1 MFLTQDVIK
10 VLIMERFDHATKVAA
25 EPHPT
30 VETPYSS
37 TNGHVKSESKPSA
50 TPSRTTTTQT
60 PSSPPSD
67 SEEDISPP
75 KKKRKIPKSEPIDDA
90 KLARMLQE
98 QENRGSRA
106 TRGGNVKGG
115 KVVKKGKGKGTPK
128 RPRKKSEKK
137 VKAEDDSGL
146 EEVGSDGEVKEKPR
160 KGGFHKQ
167 YHLSAP
173 LADLVGE
180 STVSLLNL
188 YCPFP
193 ELLIVFVGYWEF
205 WLIEVAITSSNGQKD
220 MGIYQSKRPS
230 RSGRQAADYV

>member
-1 MFLTQDVIK
+1 MNLVQDVIK
-10 VLIMERFDHATKVAA
+10 VLIMERFDHASKVAA

-67 SEEDISPP
+67 SDEDVSPP
-75 KKKRKIPKSEPIDDA
+75 KKKRKIPKSEPMDDA

-115 KVVKKGKGKGTPK
+115 KVVKKGKGTPK

-137 VKAEDDSGL
+137 VKAEDDSEL
-146 EEVGSDGEVKEKPR
+146 EEVGSDGEVKEKPK
-160 KGGFHKQ
+160 KGGFHKE
-167 YHLSAP
+167 YYLSAP
-173 LADLVGE
+173 LSALVGE
-180 STVSLLNL
+180 MKVRILHSLSL
-188 YCPFP
+188 F
-193 ELLIVFVGYWEF
+193 EILLVCCKYW
-205 WLIEVAITSSNGQKD
+205 N
-220 MGIYQSKRPS
+220 
-230 RSGRQAADYV
+230 SG